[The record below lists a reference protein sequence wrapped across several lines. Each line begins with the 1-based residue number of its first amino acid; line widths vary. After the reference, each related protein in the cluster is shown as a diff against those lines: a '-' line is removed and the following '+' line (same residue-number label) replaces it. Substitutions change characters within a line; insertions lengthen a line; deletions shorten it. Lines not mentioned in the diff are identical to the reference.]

1 MKITKKA
8 FDEVITE
15 VAGEDVL
22 PLVRNMGSRKNI
34 SEFKLSEN
42 IKMEINHVRNM
53 LYRLYNVNLVSFIRK
68 KDKTKGWY
76 IYYWTF
82 NKDRIKEL
90 IKSTKKGKLDQLKER
105 VEREKSSQY
114 FICKSRCIRL
124 DFEQATEFLY
134 KCPECGSLLQEENN
148 SEKIKNLD
156 MEIKRLEKEI
166 KHVR

>member
-42 IKMEINHVRNM
+42 IKREINHVRNM
-53 LYRLYNVNLVSFIRK
+53 LYRLYNANLVSFIRK

-90 IKSTKKGKLDQLKER
+90 IRSIKKRRIEQLKER
-105 VEREKSSQY
+105 LKHEKSSQY

-148 SEKIKNLD
+148 SKMIKDLE
-156 MEIKRLEKEI
+156 MELRRLEK
-166 KHVR
+166 